1 QDLPGCGRTLNNFDW
16 PSALVGAAKL
26 VQDNKSVLWFPAY
39 GCALLA
45 IGSPKFPGGPTMR
58 LHLSILGLD
67 NWEFRPHWVHQSS
80 GSSTLSHGS
89 VAGGASI
96 VHAGTVEES
105 DRQLLFS
112 KLQESL
118 RQASQRH
125 GNSRSAAGGKQG
137 HQRTPAMIKALLD
150 DAKTALHS
158 TVNSEHVPA
167 GGFTDVGQHTGG
179 DPRNTAWPLAREVF
193 QAVLLGEA
201 GKDASDSTRV
211 VDHAKLEVLFNLV
224 DADLHLSVLEK
235 RLAGRSWASEG
246 EGMEMLEC
254 CARLGEGLAHDG
266 HDMKEYLTRME
277 RVRQTLRDA
286 VSTRMAGVAGR
297 YQLPDVNELF
307 EAKDATLPLLVVPP
321 PLRRS
326 SAGTGGIAD
335 AKARSMKNLS
345 GLPAMP
351 KEGRLLTPQRL
362 RDTVAWAK
370 DVRLA
375 RGDLQLQLVLREIEE
390 LLFEAAAH
398 QKIKDLAKAFGE
410 TGASKLVEVVN
421 IYRTVLSTFLG
432 SSGGGAQ
439 MRVELRS
446 REILVVWT
454 AYAVSFAAARHQWRR
469 SMESFGVCLRPD
481 DLRHLVLSD
490 KVATD
495 ATLKIADFLR
505 AETRP
510 QRAIFTLADGGK
522 ATFNLAADVAGESP
536 RIRGIWE
543 NEVIAAERRRDG
555 HWAKVKSLQETRAGI
570 RGNISTAEAKFVAQ
584 EAMLQATHIERGK
597 SQTSYRNGTEK
608 ERKRGGTGLC
618 ILGSGEYRS
627 RYCQC
632 KFCQKVTK
640 AQRECDSTK
649 YEISALKKRLR
660 DTATAQQ
667 VLLPQR
673 WDTSVTEAVKQP
685 PCDTH
690 WLAYCI
696 KHRSSTYY
704 TPAIPT
710 PAGEEGTVKLGYSGE
725 LGEPI
730 TRVDECGEPSDGVW
744 HPDKLS
750 PGRILWEGGDFPPD
764 KRSFCFDPLS
774 RKVQAEWIA
783 LEFTEQLSG
792 SDRSLQ
798 WAMPQYGGQT
808 SPDRG
813 NLAIATQ
820 SDAPSWLSKRQY
832 MAFAQVR
839 AYPLVQY
846 RQLALVLKDRTL
858 PLDRP
863 AVRTLVSQA
872 LFQLGELSSREP
884 ATLLWRHGQAE
895 TLAALFHELEFRTD
909 EIAHTPREHRA
920 MQLLVAMAVYVGE
933 WHEEC
938 KSLVRSSLL
947 AVPRKWAADIE
958 HQLEEAAAKHLDE
971 AAVSCLKAK
980 QCMCYMYG
988 VLCFGGSAALSAK
1001 DIAVLCEVHILAH
1014 RSRVFLEDEGLRG
1027 ESASLQVRCLGV
1039 MASRIGEILLQVRVD
1054 SRFITA
1060 AVRLVLDHTP
1070 PHLPWEPVPGTMSCF
1085 QAESSGHLFSVNL
1098 LTGVVL
1104 YDGAPPTFLPT
1115 DIVENCH
1122 YRRVFGDT
1130 NFEVALDSDGVF
1142 KTAATVGGRTYQFL
1156 SADGYLLPPAEFVIE
1171 EVNNSTGERL
1181 ELLRHDGAWAKQLP
1195 LRLRTMHSHWL
1206 CRDQRAVVVRPKH
1219 FRQRGV
1225 AFILDCNDGHGRAL
1239 CYRVPPHIR
1248 SAGCRDMLKEV
1259 VGTDPSPTG
1268 QLVLLPKDSPI
1279 MTVLGK
1285 FEPRATG
1292 PNAVIHTY
1300 LQPGGGL
1307 RIELPRFELEF
1318 EVASGSAGKRD
1329 EHEGSGIRCLSHRGY
1344 QLARCQQFDDT
1355 LPGLT
1360 RYLVLCRGDG
1370 DTRVIVP
1377 RGRVMVRED
1386 AVRRV
1391 AVECQHEECEDAEL
1405 KVFCYTM
1412 HRRWKQPDAVD
1423 VSARL
1428 QLAEMFAAT
1437 GSKLH
1442 DVRAG
1447 MTGHDKSSDLVRGC
1461 FVNHPLPDVDR
1472 DRLLRVLSL
1481 SGDNSA
1487 LALLCAD
1494 LLESSTSLS
1503 FLHNVQSPASL
1514 PSQAVTATE
1523 HAKVVYRR
1531 ECATLPWHRR
1541 RRLSVAEEIRL
1552 FGRRVPVVSNKRPPS
1567 TAGVIDLPHRP
1578 VNRRQVQEAEK
1589 FVWQLEGMVASDTQ
1603 TGRHPVTGAD
1613 QGTDPFPLKVP
1624 ADADTLTREMHAELR
1639 SSWEVHQL
1647 AIPNHMPVPLPEIQR
1662 LHKEFGEL
1670 RCTLSTMQQRLGN
1683 FLLRV
1688 LGTFGTTGNASACHM
1703 QRVAGLL
1710 PTASFSDLPPI
1721 LWESERIREF
1731 NPFLTEKLS
1740 AEFVQN
1746 VVAWL
1751 RLCVLEDK
1759 LSRLEAWTKTPRT
1772 QAMMWQEL
1780 QVKRT
1785 WDPSAHPT
1793 WLAFEVDSGL
1803 QIRPRQAEV
1812 ALHMIDNP
1820 GDIVQLNMGEGKTRV
1835 ILPLL
1840 LLHWAVSSRDAAVV
1854 RLHFL
1859 SALISEGYEFLH
1871 HSLTG
1876 SLLQRKLFLM
1886 PFNRDVQLTQTE
1898 AQAMRGCLERCRHE
1912 GGALLVTPE
1921 HRQSLYLKGLEL
1933 RGTSPDVSSE
1943 ITAMESMPFTDVFD
1957 ESDELLHHRRQLI
1970 YAVGGLQK
1978 LPAQAERAQ
1987 AVQALLRVLKH
1998 REKHPRLACLLSDR
2012 RIAVEEVSPCPEQ
2025 FDQLRLVA
2033 GHALDAKYPAL
2044 QQELLH
2050 AVLSDPPYEMR
2061 WLGLIEDDLRA
2072 QVMNL
2077 VLDDGV
2083 SAEQALQKERLPEE
2097 VHWEQ
2102 LMALRGLL
2110 AKGTLRHC
2118 LEMRPRVNYGVSRT
2132 ADAKKRLAIP
2142 FRASNTPADR
2152 SEFKEPTLAITL
2164 TVLSYYYDGL
2174 SRTELREALTALLDG
2189 QVAESAQADFYR
2201 SWLAVT
2207 RPPESDLV
2215 KMDDVHKVDLT
2226 NEPQMEL
2233 LYEHFGRNFEVV
2245 NFWLNFV
2252 VFPTETKLCPSFIG
2266 TNSWFLA
2273 NNPNGATSGFSGT
2286 NDNHRLLPLQVRKNP
2301 EGSLPSLSGTNGK
2314 MLDLMMRNKRY
2325 VNLEESAAERGDGAG
2340 QEAWRN
2346 LLRLAVKEEAD
2357 ALVDCGAV
2365 LGKISSKDAAG
2376 FLLSAGELPEK
2387 FRGVVFFDSC
2397 QGTAAVGGEWMV
2409 LDRLGRMMALS
2420 GSPVQA
2426 SEAFSLYDEAQCRGA
2441 DLKLSP
2447 DAKALLS
2454 IGPKNGKDKVM
2465 QAAGR
2470 LRLLGRSNQSVVFVG
2485 TPDVSTKIQ
2494 EVAGV
2499 ADISGITS
2507 EHVLSYI
2514 MANTVMATRF
2524 GLLQWAGQ
2532 GLHFSATFS
2541 RADRAEQE
2549 EVLTL
2554 DDAYGAAYKQVS
2566 VHHAVSTA
2574 VTRHLARFNGDV
2586 HMPELSRGIASRA
2599 ERYGK
2604 TVIVSR
2610 DANIGGECERE
2621 MELEVE
2627 EEEEVERQIA
2637 KVMPFSEVDWDFAA
2651 ALSANSADQVSVQVM
2666 SLASAWEHLAAD
2678 AFIARVR
2685 SAANTVFCTPNFF
2698 LAISS
2703 HSRRG
2708 SLDDYLRPVDSALA
2722 FRNGDLL
2729 LLSEREANGV
2739 LLALARGG
2747 CSVPNAAQAK
2757 LIHLSYAGSERG
2769 DPRMKTNPLMRDA
2782 VTHTRQGRAAQSCGA
2797 LACIWVFGG
2806 TTTIPSDGRAA
2817 VMDLVKGQRV
2827 AVRHIVASRGHGH
2840 MLPRS
2845 DLERLLT

>member
-1 QDLPGCGRTLNNFDW
+1 
-16 PSALVGAAKL
+16 
-26 VQDNKSVLWFPAY
+26 
-39 GCALLA
+39 
-45 IGSPKFPGGPTMR
+45 
-58 LHLSILGLD
+58 
-67 NWEFRPHWVHQSS
+67 
-80 GSSTLSHGS
+80 
-89 VAGGASI
+89 
-96 VHAGTVEES
+96 
-105 DRQLLFS
+105 
-112 KLQESL
+112 
-118 RQASQRH
+118 
-125 GNSRSAAGGKQG
+125 
-137 HQRTPAMIKALLD
+137 
-150 DAKTALHS
+150 
-158 TVNSEHVPA
+158 
-167 GGFTDVGQHTGG
+167 
-179 DPRNTAWPLAREVF
+179 
-193 QAVLLGEA
+193 
-201 GKDASDSTRV
+201 
-211 VDHAKLEVLFNLV
+211 EVLFQLV
-224 DADLHLSVLEK
+224 DADLHLSLLEK

-266 HDMKEYLTRME
+266 QDMRKYLTRME

-286 VSTRMAGVAGR
+286 VSTRMAGIAGR
-297 YQLPDVNELF
+297 YQLPDVHELF
-307 EAKDATLPLLVVPP
+307 RAEDAALPLIVLPP
-321 PLRRS
+321 PPRRI
-326 SAGTGGIAD
+326 SAGTRGA
-335 AKARSMKNLS
+335 AKVEARSIKNLS

-351 KEGRLLTPQRL
+351 GGRRLLTPQRL
-362 RDTVAWAK
+362 RATVAWAGN
-370 DVRLA
+370 VRLIT
-375 RGDLQLQLVLREIEE
+375 GDFPSQLVLREIEGM
-390 LLFEAAAH
+390 LFETAA
-398 QKIKDLAKAFGE
+398 QEKIEELAKACGD
-410 TGASKLVEVVN
+410 ACARRLVELVN
-421 IYRTVLSTFLG
+421 IYRTVLGTFLE
-432 SSGGGAQ
+432 SSGGGAR

-446 REILVVWT
+446 RETLVVWT
-454 AYAVSFAAARHQWRR
+454 AYAVSFAAARHQWPR
-469 SMESFGVCLRPD
+469 SMTGFGVCLRPD

-495 ATLKIADFLR
+495 AALKVADFLR
-505 AETRP
+505 AYTRP
-510 QRAIFTLADGGK
+510 QRAIFTLADSGR
-522 ATFNLAADVAGESP
+522 ATFNLAAAVAGQSSH
-536 RIRGIWE
+536 IRSIWE

-570 RGNISTAEAKFVAQ
+570 RVGILTAEGNLVAHQ
-584 EAMLQATHIERGK
+584 AALQWKNHLRDM
-597 SQTSYRNGTEK
+597 SQARYRNGSE
-608 ERKRGGTGLC
+608 EDRKRGGTDLC
-618 ILGSGEYRS
+618 TMGMAEAERRCEFINM
-627 RYCQC
+627 
-632 KFCQKVTK
+632 
-640 AQRECDSTK
+640 
-649 YEISALKKRLR
+649 EIAAFKQRLR
-660 DTATAQQ
+660 ETATVSPVLQPFPAAETAALQVLFFLHMPQVFRSLAHLSFEAQQ

-673 WDTSVTEAVKQP
+673 WDTSVTEAVKEP
-685 PCDTH
+685 PCETH
-690 WLAYCI
+690 WHAHCI
-696 KHRSSTYY
+696 KHRSSTYH
-704 TPAIPT
+704 TPLFPT

-725 LGEPI
+725 LGEPEML
-730 TRVDECGEPSDGVW
+730 VDNCRKPSDGVW
-744 HPDKLS
+744 HPDTLS

-764 KRSFCFDPLS
+764 KRSFYVNPFSP
-774 RKVQAEWIA
+774 RVKAEWIA
-783 LEFTEQLSG
+783 YEFTEQLSG

-798 WAMPQYGGQT
+798 WAMRQYGVGQA
-808 SPDRG
+808 SPVRG
-813 NLAIATQ
+813 NMAIATQ

-839 AYPLVQY
+839 AYPLGQY

-858 PLDRP
+858 PLDHP
-863 AVRTLVSQA
+863 AVCTLVSQA
-872 LFQLGELSSREP
+872 LFQLGDLSSREP
-884 ATLLWRHGQAE
+884 ATLLWRHDQAD
-895 TLAALFHELEFRTD
+895 TLTALFHELKFRTE

-920 MQLLVAMAVYVGE
+920 MQLIVKMAVYVGE
-933 WHEEC
+933 WDEEC
-938 KSLVRSSLL
+938 KSLVRSSLVE
-947 AVPRKWAADIE
+947 VPRKWAADIE
-958 HQLEEAAAKHLDE
+958 DQLEEAAAKHLDE

-980 QCMCYMYG
+980 QCMCFMYS
-988 VLCFGGSAALSAK
+988 VLCFGGSAALSAD
-1001 DIAVLCEVHILAH
+1001 DIALLCEVHILAH
-1014 RSRVFLEDEGLRG
+1014 RSRVFLEDERLQG
-1027 ESASLQVRCLGV
+1027 EITSLQRQCQRV
-1039 MASRIGEILLQVRVD
+1039 MASRVGEILLQVRLD

-1070 PHLPWEPVPGTMSCF
+1070 SQLPWRPVPGTIACYH
-1085 QAESSGHLFSVNL
+1085 AEFSGHLFGVNL

-1104 YDGAPPTFLPT
+1104 YDGAPPTLLPT
-1115 DIVENCH
+1115 DIVEDCH

-1130 NFEVALDSDGVF
+1130 NFEVALASDGVF
-1142 KTAATVGGRTYQFL
+1142 KTAATVGGRTYQF
-1156 SADGYLLPPAEFVIE
+1156 SRVGFRLLPPDEFAIE

-1195 LRLRTMHSHWL
+1195 IRLRTMHSHWL
-1206 CRDQRAVVVRPKH
+1206 CRDQRAVVVRPKC
-1219 FRQRGV
+1219 FRQRRV
-1225 AFILDCNDGHGRAL
+1225 AFILDCRDSHGRSS
-1239 CYRVPPHIR
+1239 CYKVPPHIS
-1248 SAGCRDMLKEV
+1248 SAGCREMLEEV
-1259 VGTDPSPTG
+1259 VGTDPSPAG
-1268 QLVLLPKDSPI
+1268 QLVLLPKGCPI
-1279 MTVLGK
+1279 MTVLAK

-1318 EVASGSAGKRD
+1318 EVASGSPGNRD
-1329 EHEGSGIRCLSHRGY
+1329 DAHGWSGIRCLSHRGY

-1360 RYLVLCRGDG
+1360 RYLVLSREDG
-1370 DTRVIVP
+1370 DTKVIVP
-1377 RGRVMVRED
+1377 QGR
-1386 AVRRV
+1386 
-1391 AVECQHEECEDAEL
+1391 CQDEKCEDAEH

-1428 QLAEMFAAT
+1428 QLAEIFAAT
-1437 GSKLH
+1437 GSKLP

-1447 MTGHDKSSDLVRGC
+1447 MTGHEKSSDLVRGC

-1481 SGDNSA
+1481 SGQNSA
-1487 LALLCAD
+1487 LTLLCAD
-1494 LLESSTSLS
+1494 LLESSTSLW
-1503 FLHNVQSPASL
+1503 FLHNVQAPAPL
-1514 PSQAVTATE
+1514 PSQAITATE
-1523 HAKVVYRR
+1523 HAKVVYRS
-1531 ECATLPWHRR
+1531 ECSTLPWHRR
-1541 RRLSVAEEIRL
+1541 RRLSIAEEIRL
-1552 FGRRVPVVSNKRPPS
+1552 FGRRVPTLSEKRPPLTGS
-1567 TAGVIDLPHRP
+1567 VINLPRCP
-1578 VNRRQVQEAEK
+1578 SNPRQVKGAERL
-1589 FVWQLEGMVASDTQ
+1589 VWQLEDRIGLDTEVD
-1603 TGRHPVTGAD
+1603 GYLMTGAD
-1613 QGTDPFPLKVP
+1613 EGMDPFPLHLP
-1624 ADADTLTREMHAELR
+1624 ADADVLSREMHAELR
-1639 SSWEVHQL
+1639 SSWEVHL
-1647 AIPNHMPVPLPEIQR
+1647 MAVPSRMPLPLRKIEG
-1662 LHKEFGEL
+1662 LHKEFGDL
-1670 RCTLSTMQQRLGN
+1670 RCKLSTMQQRLGD

-1688 LGTFGTTGNASACHM
+1688 LGTFGTSGHARVCHM

-1710 PTASFSDLPPI
+1710 PTASLPDLPPMV
-1721 LWESERIREF
+1721 WESKRIREF
-1731 NPFLTEKLS
+1731 NPFLQTDKLS

-1759 LSRLEAWTKTPRT
+1759 LSRLEAWTKTSQT
-1772 QAMMWQEL
+1772 QPMMWQEL

-1785 WDPSAHPT
+1785 WNPSVYPT

-1898 AQAMRGCLERCRHE
+1898 AQAMRGCLERCRRE

-1987 AVQALLRVLKH
+1987 AVQALLRVVKH

-2012 RIAVEEVSPCPEQ
+2012 KIAVEEVSPCSEQ

-2044 QQELLH
+2044 QRELLH

-2061 WLGLIEDDLRA
+2061 WLDHIDDDLRA

-2083 SAEQALQKERLPEE
+2083 SAEQALQKERLSEE

-2132 ADAKKRLAIP
+2132 ADATKRLAIP

-2164 TVLSYYYDGL
+2164 TLLSYYYDGL

-2207 RPPESDLV
+2207 RPPECDLV

-2233 LYEHFGRNFEVV
+2233 LHKHFGRNFEVV

-2252 VFPTETKLCPSFIG
+2252 VLPRETKLCPSFIG

-2273 NNPNGATSGFSGT
+2273 NNANGATSGFSGT

-2325 VNLEESAAERGDGAG
+2325 VTLEESAAERGDGAA

-2376 FLLSAGELPEK
+2376 FLLSDGELPEK

-2409 LDRLGRMMALS
+2409 LDRLGRTMALS

-2426 SEAFSLYDEAQCRGA
+2426 SEAFSLYDEARCRGA

-2499 ADISGITS
+2499 ADASGITS

-2532 GLHFSATFS
+2532 GLHFSETFS

-2554 DDAYGAAYKQVS
+2554 DDAYGAAFKQIS

-2586 HMPELSRGIASRA
+2586 HMPELSKGIASRA

-2604 TVIVSR
+2604 SVLVSR

-2627 EEEEVERQIA
+2627 EEEEVERQVA
-2637 KVMPFSEVDWDFAA
+2637 KVMPFSEFDWDFAA
-2651 ALSANSADQVSVQVM
+2651 ALSAHSADQVSVQVRLVM

-2685 SAANTVFCTPNFF
+2685 SAAKTVFCTPNFF
-2698 LAISS
+2698 LAISL

-2722 FRNGDLL
+2722 FPNGDLL

-2747 CSVPNAAQAK
+2747 CSLPNAPQAK

-2782 VTHTRQGRAAQSCGA
+2782 VTHTRQSRAAQSCGA

-2817 VMDLVKGQRV
+2817 VKDLVKGQRV
-2827 AVRHIVASRGHGH
+2827 AVRHIVASRGHEQ